1 MHAGLVTE
9 VPANFRVYILEYMA
23 HLSLQDW
30 KAVGNDFVN
39 LQFVAPGS
47 MHPNDIPGLMDAVGG
62 VLEVL
67 MLGGGAKNL
76 ENIRVRTPHPFTRA
90 VVMNWWEWGGQLER
104 LQQRRG
110 DGPRWMH
117 AGSHPCASLPSPDGA
132 VLQDKN
138 LLDNVGL
145 DPGEMDQAGFMDGF
159 ATVRQDPRCMHAV
172 TVRVVAGSQGRYTVC
187 VWLSTYRNCSSFSLA
202 VQR

>member
-1 MHAGLVTE
+1 MLRIARHCAICISWHEGICIPGRANTSFQDACKYVRYKIREHKVVHAGLVTE

-30 KAVGNDFVN
+30 KAVGQDFVN

-76 ENIRVRTPHPFTRA
+76 ENIRVRAAPRPGRSAPCGRILICVCGDPLYIINGICRA
-90 VVMNWWEWGGQLER
+90 
-104 LQQRRG
+104 
-110 DGPRWMH
+110 P
-117 AGSHPCASLPSPDGA
+117 
-132 VLQDKN
+132 
-138 LLDNVGL
+138 
-145 DPGEMDQAGFMDGF
+145 
-159 ATVRQDPRCMHAV
+159 
-172 TVRVVAGSQGRYTVC
+172 
-187 VWLSTYRNCSSFSLA
+187 
-202 VQR
+202 

>member
-1 MHAGLVTE
+1 MYLSSAAYCTSLCYMHIVARRLLLVGRANTSFQDACKYVRYKIHEHEVVHAGLVTE

-30 KAVGNDFVN
+30 KAVGQDFVN

-76 ENIRVRTPHPFTRA
+76 ENIRVY
-90 VVMNWWEWGGQLER
+90 
-104 LQQRRG
+104 
-110 DGPRWMH
+110 
-117 AGSHPCASLPSPDGA
+117 SLPRPGG
-132 VLQDKN
+132 
-138 LLDNVGL
+138 LLSCD
-145 DPGEMDQAGFMDGF
+145 
-159 ATVRQDPRCMHAV
+159 
-172 TVRVVAGSQGRYTVC
+172 
-187 VWLSTYRNCSSFSLA
+187 
-202 VQR
+202 